1 MDYSVKDFYVPT
13 ITYFTS
19 ENKLT
24 GSRNG
29 MNYKFTPDKKEGTL
43 LLQVW
48 YGEFNLEHS
57 ELVDQTTIIMET
69 LEKEGM
75 GAVEQWLYQQYD
87 RYASTAQAAAYLKK
101 QKKREV

>member
-48 YGEFNLEHS
+48 YGEFNLEQ
-57 ELVDQTTIIMET
+57 ER
-69 LEKEGM
+69 M

>member
-19 ENKLT
+19 GNKLT

-29 MNYKFTPDKKEGTL
+29 MNYKITPNKDEGTL

-48 YGEFNLEHS
+48 YGEMNLEHS
-57 ELVDQTTIIMET
+57 ELVDQILFELKC

-75 GAVEQWLYQQYD
+75 NQVEAWLYQQYG
-87 RYASTAQAAAYLKK
+87 RYAQTPQAAAYLKR

>member
-19 ENKLT
+19 GNKLT

-29 MNYKFTPDKKEGTL
+29 MNYKFTPNKDEGTL

-48 YGEFNLEHS
+48 YGEMNLDHS
-57 ELVDQTTIIMET
+57 ELVDQIQFNLKQ

-75 GAVEQWLYQQYD
+75 QPIEAWLYQQYD
-87 RYASTAQAAAYLKK
+87 CYARTSQAAAYLKK